1 MVSYLLASI
10 SFTNL
15 GESPSS
21 VKQSAITCFGMAY
34 LLISFWGPFLVP
46 IPMPNNDD
54 QQSPDCVQ
62 TGATFPNMFWS
73 LKLATQN
80 GELHAY
86 VVNCYMLTTEGK
98 FWSPASSTKV
108 VPETGPETHP
118 SRTQIQGP
126 NNTQSSSP
134 KRGTPMSSFIRKSF
148 VNDLLC

>member
-10 SFTNL
+10 SSTNL
-15 GESPSS
+15 GEGPSS

-86 VVNCYMLTTEGK
+86 VVNCYMLTTEGN

-118 SRTQIQGP
+118 SRTQSRVQTTHNHRAPGE
-126 NNTQSSSP
+126 
-134 KRGTPMSSFIRKSF
+134 GH
-148 VNDLLC
+148 L